1 MTVAE
6 PALKQTRRTYTEYLD
21 MQARSEERLMFWDGE
36 IFAMA
41 GGTIQHGAIQTNLV
55 ALLWTALRGQPCRPF
70 VGDQRLRALDSER
83 VVYADGAVVCG
94 PPVPHSDDA
103 TTLTNPVVVFEVL
116 SKSTEAFDR
125 GDKFVYYRGFPSMRS
140 VVFIAQRTRRAEVY
154 HRDEHG
160 LWRLRDLGPTDE
172 LDLPEVG
179 VRIPLSALY
188 EGIDALDD
196 EG

>member
-1 MTVAE
+1 MAE
-6 PALKQTRRTYTEYLD
+6 PALKQTCLTYADYLD

-41 GGTIQHGAIQTNLV
+41 GGTIQHSTIQTNLV

-70 VGDQRLRALDSER
+70 VGDQKLRALDSER
-83 VVYADGAVVCG
+83 VVYADGTVVCG
-94 PPVPHSDDA
+94 SPSPHPDDA
-103 TTLTNPVVVFEVL
+103 SALTNPVVVFEVL

-125 GDKFVYYRGFPSMRS
+125 GDKFVYYRSFPTARAI
-140 VVFIAQRTRRAEVY
+140 VFVAQRTQRAEVY
-154 HRDEHG
+154 HRDEHDV
-160 LWRLRDLGPTDE
+160 WRLHDVGPTDD

-188 EGIDALDD
+188 EGIDALD
-196 EG
+196 EAG